1 MSLYNK
7 FTVWSTVKITNHQF
21 LKLSMNMRLFEIFLF
36 LNANLVFGIAMK
48 NRRSPIDDFLKDVFV
63 ENSAKVQTTF
73 ANDPKPSPNKNN
85 FQAAVDELID
95 ACRKNYDVEY
105 CFQTVLGPNYF

>member
-1 MSLYNK
+1 
-7 FTVWSTVKITNHQF
+7 
-21 LKLSMNMRLFEIFLF
+21 MRLFEIFLF

-105 CFQTVLGPNYF
+105 CFRTVLGPNYF